1 MSSKEKALSILSY
14 FGPFFLLAVLLAPES
29 HFAKYHANQG
39 LVLFLT
45 EVVVSTVI
53 MVGRYIPL
61 IGWTF
66 QLLNIVIVVLF
77 FLGLS
82 HAIREVEEPL
92 PFIGEIQILK
102 EPCGKK
108 LLLFAVKKSLFLY
121 KKALFSSIF
130 HSKNIAF

>member
-53 MVGRYIPL
+53 SY
-61 IGWTF
+61 
-66 QLLNIVIVVLF
+66 
-77 FLGLS
+77 
-82 HAIREVEEPL
+82 
-92 PFIGEIQILK
+92 
-102 EPCGKK
+102 
-108 LLLFAVKKSLFLY
+108 
-121 KKALFSSIF
+121 
-130 HSKNIAF
+130 

>member
-1 MSSKEKALSILSY
+1 MLFSLQTSKRLVKIPKPDYNEKNRKVRCNIISSKEKALSILSY

-102 EPCGKK
+102 
-108 LLLFAVKKSLFLY
+108 
-121 KKALFSSIF
+121 
-130 HSKNIAF
+130 

>member
-53 MVGRYIPL
+53 MVGRAHPVDRMDLPAIEYRDRRS
-61 IGWTF
+61 
-66 QLLNIVIVVLF
+66 VLSGVEPRYPGSGGTASFHWRNPDFEVALRAKNYF
-77 FLGLS
+77 F
-82 HAIREVEEPL
+82 
-92 PFIGEIQILK
+92 
-102 EPCGKK
+102 
-108 LLLFAVKKSLFLY
+108 SL
-121 KKALFSSIF
+121 
-130 HSKNIAF
+130 

>member
-1 MSSKEKALSILSY
+1 MSSKEKALSILAY

-45 EVVVSTVI
+45 EVVVI
-53 MVGRYIPL
+53 MVGRHIPL

-102 EPCGKK
+102 
-108 LLLFAVKKSLFLY
+108 
-121 KKALFSSIF
+121 
-130 HSKNIAF
+130 